1 MLFGQRPVS
10 MFPGYTYRPE
20 YSQPSLE
27 ERYYRQ
33 VAEDHNRRAEAA
45 MRLAQQERERA
56 AREREIQALR
66 ERQYQEEL
74 ARRAHLRQNTR
85 RPHSQFFGTPDF
97 GSPQDFFG
105 RPFEVQHPR
114 ARAFE
119 DRRRRQSHTDDTE
132 SRRFSAFL
140 DHLFQHQD
148 EDAEEEVPVPKK
160 VSETRFESDSLG
172 DTNTS
177 MKQAR
182 FDHTPPAARPR
193 SQPPRPETTSKTSVP
208 VTTPEDTHGNAAAT
222 EAPAASARSTAP
234 PAPSTPN
241 SHAAS
246 FSSLNAIQTQFDA
259 LKAAFSFP
267 ANAEFDS
274 SSSSSDVPKLTYASV
289 NAPVHQYENELVKLL
304 TKLDAVESDGAE
316 SIRGARKALV
326 IAVEKELTRLD
337 EQKREAWAK
346 SSPVEPEVASAASS
360 ESEPTAKPTMEE
372 QAPAQEV
379 QDSSAPQVSTAGET
393 TSDAVVAAASIPLPE
408 SDDMEL
414 DVQAEPADAQPTESA
429 SEEVPVQV
437 VPEIATPAVSTSQ
450 QPAEEAVTLDN
461 DHSTASASTDLFA
474 DTPEALADPA
484 SEDEEEESSGEAGI
498 LVHED
503 SDSEVEAF
511 IQVEEA
517 SPRISEAPLHNEGDV
532 EDPQEEVKL
541 PTREQADDED
551 DFEML

>member
-33 VAEDHNRRAEAA
+33 VAEDHNRRADAA

-74 ARRAHLRQNTR
+74 ARRAHLRQNAR

-97 GSPQDFFG
+97 GTPLDFFG
-105 RPFEVQHPR
+105 GPFEGQHPR

-119 DRRRRQSHTDDTE
+119 DRRRRQSHNDDTE
-132 SRRFSAFL
+132 SKRFSTFL

-160 VSETRFESDSLG
+160 
-172 DTNTS
+172 
-177 MKQAR
+177 QAR
-182 FDHTPPAARPR
+182 FDHTRPAARPR
-193 SQPPRPETTSKTSVP
+193 SQPPRPETTAQTSIP
-208 VTTPEDTHGNAAAT
+208 VTTQKDTQEKPAST
-222 EAPAASARSTAP
+222 ETPA
-234 PAPSTPN
+234 APSTPN

-246 FSSLNAIQTQFDA
+246 FSSINAIQTQFDA

-267 ANAEFDS
+267 ANAEFVS

-304 TKLDAVESDGAE
+304 TKLDAVESDGVE

-326 IAVEKELTRLD
+326 IAVEKELARLD

-346 SSPVEPEVASAASS
+346 SLPVEPEVASAASS
-360 ESEPTAKPTMEE
+360 ESESTAEPTMEV
-372 QAPAQEV
+372 QAPIQEV
-379 QDSSAPQVSTAGET
+379 QDSSAPQASTPAET
-393 TSDAVVAAASIPLPE
+393 TSHAVVAAASIPLPE

-414 DVQAEPADAQPTESA
+414 DVQAEPADAHPIESA

-437 VPEIATPAVSTSQ
+437 IPEIATPAVSTSQ

-461 DHSTASASTDLFA
+461 DDSTAPVSTNLFA

-484 SEDEEEESSGEAGI
+484 SEDEEEESRGDAGI
-498 LVHED
+498 LVDED

-517 SPRISEAPLHNEGDV
+517 SPRISEAPLHNEGDA
-532 EDPQEEVKL
+532 EDPQEKVKL
-541 PTREQADDED
+541 PTQEQVDDED